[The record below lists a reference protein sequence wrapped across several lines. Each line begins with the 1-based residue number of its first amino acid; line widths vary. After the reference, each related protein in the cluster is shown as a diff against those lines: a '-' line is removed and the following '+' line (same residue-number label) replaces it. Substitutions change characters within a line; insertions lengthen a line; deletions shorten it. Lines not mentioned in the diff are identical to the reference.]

1 MPIPL
6 VCIRFNQF
14 LSYKYFFIYV
24 EKRLAMKLISRTM
37 QDMQHHENEYI
48 STRDQSNFNK

>member
-1 MPIPL
+1 M
-6 VCIRFNQF
+6 VCIQFNQF
-14 LSYKYFFIYV
+14 LSYKYFLFVYI

>member
-14 LSYKYFFIYV
+14 LSYTYFFIYV